1 MAYYGSGVI
10 ALIIG
15 VLTFTTLKEPQRT
28 VIGEEN
34 EEGSDEKG
42 KKDSPWKVM
51 LQPRFIMLCIAASIR
66 HTGVCENE
74 IEFYH

>member
-10 ALIIG
+10 ALIVG
-15 VLTFTTLKEPQRT
+15 FLTFTTLKEPERT

-34 EEGSDEKG
+34 EESSDNQG
-42 KKDSPWKVM
+42 KKSKESAWKVM

-66 HTGVCENE
+66 HTGMSKPL
-74 IEFYH
+74 Y